1 MKLLNI
7 NYNRLLLVFVLLLT
21 IFSCRKPERKIDFQ
35 GHRGARGLYPE
46 NSLAG
51 FEYALSLEKVT
62 TLELDLVV
70 SSDRKLIIS
79 HEPWMS
85 SSICTVDSLL
95 THVNTKAYN
104 LFAMTQDS
112 IKGYDCGSKGNEQFP
127 HQKTLVTHKPA
138 FSELLD
144 LMAIKNEWPNL
155 NIETKSKPSGDNV
168 FHPRPKDFA
177 AIIANELSLA
187 HGQFP
192 EADIY
197 NKITV
202 QSFDI
207 RTLRELRKL
216 HLGIKLCL
224 LTENETDPA
233 AAMDR
238 LGFPADIYSPN
249 YQTVTPDIVNWC
261 HFRRISIIPWTV
273 NELEDMQSLL
283 DMGVDG
289 IISDYPNKFDEL
301 VF

>member
-51 FEYALSLEKVT
+51 FEKVT

-85 SSICTVDSLL
+85 PSICTVDSLL

-168 FHPRPKDFA
+168 FHPKPKEFA
-177 AIIANELSLA
+177 AIIATELE
-187 HGQFP
+187 
-192 EADIY
+192 EAAKRYPKADLY
-197 NKITV
+197 NKVTI
-202 QSFDI
+202 QSFDY

-273 NELEDMQSLL
+273 NELEDMQRLL

-289 IISDYPNKFDEL
+289 IISDYPNKFEEL

>member
-7 NYNRLLLVFVLLLT
+7 YHNQLPLVFVLFFTFL
-21 IFSCRKPERKIDFQ
+21 SCTKPERQVDLQ

-51 FEYALSLEKVT
+51 FEYALSLETVS
-62 TLELDLVV
+62 TLEFDVVV
-70 SSDRKLIIS
+70 SSDKKLIIS
-79 HEPWMS
+79 HEPWIS
-85 SSICTVDSLL
+85 GSICNVDTAL
-95 THVNTKAYN
+95 TNVNPMAYN
-104 LFAMTQDS
+104 LYAMTKDS
-112 IKGYDCGSKGNEQFP
+112 IKEYDCGSKGNERFP
-127 HQKTLVTHKPA
+127 DQKIIAAYKPA
-138 FSELLD
+138 FSELLS

-155 NIETKSKPSGDNV
+155 NIETKSKPSGDNA

-177 AIIANELSLA
+177 VIIANELSLA
-187 HGQFP
+187 HDQYP

-224 LTENETDPA
+224 LTENEANPA
-233 AAMDR
+233 AAMDK
-238 LGFPADIYSPN
+238 LGFPADVYSPN

-261 HFRRISIIPWTV
+261 HFRRINIIPWTV
-273 NELEDMQSLL
+273 NELEDMQRLL